1 MKGELSV
8 SKNKFTVFLTAIITM
23 LLLSGLLLGCDS
35 VNLAIVPEEIPL
47 PDQSENVN
55 ASVSWLIENN
65 QNDDGGYGV
74 NFETG
79 DPASAPASTLDAI
92 LAIAAGGFDPDAPYE
107 DRLATPVNYL
117 SDNVDDL
124 TEFAEGS
131 GGNAGKVILALTAAN
146 QDTQDFAMN
155 NWVLTLTDQYSAT
168 GQFNTHDAF
177 NQSLAIMALTAVNE
191 PVPEAA
197 VKWLKDQQAGDGSW
211 DDGFGTLQNADA
223 TAMSIMALA
232 AAGVPSDD
240 PELTKGLEFLAVSQ
254 LPTGGW
260 EYGPEF
266 GENANSTALVV
277 QALAATGKNY
287 YEDDGP
293 WGQNGHSPLSALL
306 NWQNSTGAFQADFG
320 QGPFDDFFSTV
331 QAIPA
336 VNGKPLPL
344 PAWDS
349 E

>member
-1 MKGELSV
+1 MR
-8 SKNKFTVFLTAIITM
+8 KNKYTVFLTTIIAI
-23 LLLSGLLLGCDS
+23 LLLSGLQLGCDS
-35 VNLAIVPEEIPL
+35 INVAIVPQEIPL
-47 PDQSENVN
+47 SDQSEAVN
-55 ASVSWLIENN
+55 LGISWLIENN

-74 NFETG
+74 DFETG
-79 DPASAPASTLDAI
+79 EPASAPASTLDAI
-92 LAIAAGGFDPDAPYE
+92 MAIASSGYDPDARYE
-107 DRLATPVNYL
+107 DRLAAPMSYL
-117 SDNVDDL
+117 SNNVDDL
-124 TEFAEGS
+124 SEFAEGS
-131 GGNAGKVILALTAAN
+131 GGSAGKVILALTAAN
-146 QDTQDFAMN
+146 QDTRNFAKKD
-155 NWVLTLTDQYSAT
+155 WVLTLTDQYSAT
-168 GQFNTHDAF
+168 GQFNTPDAF
-177 NQSLAIMALTAVNE
+177 NQSLAIMALVAANE
-191 PVPEAA
+191 PVPKAA
-197 VKWLKDQQAGDGSW
+197 VKWLKDQQASDGSW

-232 AAGVPSDD
+232 AAGSPVDE

-260 EYGPEF
+260 EYGPGF
-266 GENANSTALVV
+266 GDNANSTALVV
-277 QALAATGKNY
+277 QALAVTGNNY

-336 VNGKPLPL
+336 ANGKPLPL
-344 PAWDS
+344 PAWDL

>member
-1 MKGELSV
+1 M
-8 SKNKFTVFLTAIITM
+8 SKNKFTLFLPVVITM
-23 LLLSGLLLGCDS
+23 LLLSGLLLACDS
-35 VNLAIVPEEIPL
+35 INNAAMPEEIP
-47 PDQSENVN
+47 PSDQNEAAVN
-55 ASVSWLIENN
+55 AAVSWLIENN

-79 DPASAPASTLDAI
+79 DPASTPASTLDAI
-92 LAIAAGGFDPDAPYE
+92 LAIAGGGFDPDVLSE
-107 DRLATPVNYL
+107 GRSATPVSYL
-117 SDNVDDL
+117 SDNIDPL

-146 QDTQDFAMN
+146 QDTQNFAMN
-155 NWVLTLTDQYSAT
+155 NWVLTLTEQYSAA
-168 GQFNTHDAF
+168 GQFNTPDAF

-197 VKWLKDQQAGDGSW
+197 VKWLKDQQASDGSW

-232 AAGVPSDD
+232 AAGVPSAD
-240 PELTKGLEFLAVSQ
+240 PELTKGLEFLAASQ

-260 EYGPEF
+260 EYGPGF

-277 QALAATGKNY
+277 QALAAAGKNY

-293 WGQNGHSPLSALL
+293 WGQDGHSPLSALL
-306 NWQNSTGAFQADFG
+306 NWQNDTGAFQADFG

>member
-1 MKGELSV
+1 
-8 SKNKFTVFLTAIITM
+8 M

-35 VNLAIVPEEIPL
+35 VNSATVPEDISL
-47 PDQSENVN
+47 SDQSENVEE
-55 ASVSWLIENN
+55 SVSWLIENN

-79 DPASAPASTLDAI
+79 EPASAPASTLDAI
-92 LAIAAGGFDPDAPYE
+92 LAIASGGFDPDAPYE
-107 DRLATPVNYL
+107 GRSATPVSYL
-117 SDNVDDL
+117 SDNADDL
-124 TEFAEGS
+124 TGFAQGS
-131 GGNAGKVILALTAAN
+131 GGNAGKVILALTAAK
-146 QDTQDFAMN
+146 QDTQNFAMN
-155 NWVLTLTDQYSAT
+155 NWVMILMDQYSAT
-168 GQFNTHDAF
+168 GQFNTPDAF

-197 VKWLKDQQAGDGSW
+197 VKWLKDQQASDGSW
-211 DDGFGTLQNADA
+211 DDGYGTLQNADA

-240 PELTKGLEFLAVSQ
+240 PELANGLEFLAESQ

-260 EYGPEF
+260 EYGPGF
-266 GENANSTALVV
+266 GENANSTALVI
-277 QALAATGKNY
+277 QALAATGNNY

-293 WGQNGHSPLSALL
+293 WAQDGNSPLSALL
-306 NWQNSTGAFQADFG
+306 NWQNRSGAFQADFG